1 MCFFELYFQNFGPSL
16 GFRARVPV
24 RSLNPSKSIGIH
36 TFEHIYYIP
45 ATEVPFVSYLTSS
58 TVFESF
64 ECVLSNNIYRILGRA
79 WIFELQC
86 LIVIQILHKSI
97 GSDTFGNRFYIEPRE
112 LVFVS
117 YAISSMVFESF
128 MCVLSNNIS
137 RILGRAWVFELE
149 CLLGIQNPHNSSE
162 SLFFSSLF
170 TTHPER

>member
-64 ECVLSNNIYRILGRA
+64 ECVLSNNIFRILGRA
-79 WIFELQC
+79 WIFELGC
-86 LIVIQILHKSI
+86 LIGSQILFKSI
-97 GSDTFGNRFYIEPRE
+97 RIDISEHILYSPSRE
-112 LVFVS
+112 VIFVS
-117 YAISSMVFESF
+117 YSTSSTVSEALSVFF
-128 MCVLSNNIS
+128 RKI
-137 RILGRAWVFELE
+137 
-149 CLLGIQNPHNSSE
+149 
-162 SLFFSSLF
+162 
-170 TTHPER
+170 T